1 MVGRKDLANLTINLD
16 MNSSA
21 LIAKSQQSTRY
32 LCSLGKAGGGLE
44 RGFSALQNRFSSV
57 AGALSSLGV
66 PQPLVVFTSLG
77 SAAKSLAPA
86 LAPITASVS
95 QLSARL
101 GMSGLGAAAS
111 EAAGAVSGFL
121 ASSAGL
127 AAVTAPAALLAGFG
141 ALTKVLANSTAHL
154 DELAKSSKALQ
165 MPSADLRMLRDF
177 GNYQGMRPGA
187 ENLMIRMLDRSLI
200 EARYGTQR
208 KVDAFKLLGVDINQ
222 TQGKWQQLQ
231 DIFAGLSRLAPSVQM
246 RAAMEVFGSRYA
258 SQVVMV
264 LNDWAGAVERVQ
276 RNRDIT
282 PYVDLSAFE
291 EFQDRATDL
300 QIRWESF
307 KDSLK
312 GGLLPVGEV
321 TITAFEGLV
330 SAMGAIK
337 NIIGKGIDL
346 VMLEDATKSA
356 KKMKTALAAAI
367 DPDEVADN
375 SAQLS
380 AILAKI
386 KNPIDDFKSDLNTLW
401 IGIQQGSVTQKQYNE
416 YLRQTV
422 DSFFALTDPVRQYQ
436 DGLKKIV
443 DLQRM
448 GALTYEQS
456 TAATTKITEPLV
468 QAGNAIRAMLTPL
481 EQVKKKLED
490 IADVAKGYEVNGVKI
505 GGLTDAEALKASRNA
520 VTEYINGVASD
531 FDGLMDLY
539 RKNKALFS
547 EAPFDV
553 PFSRLLTASSD
564 VSTPLEKL
572 NRQISN
578 INLAFDDGLMSID
591 WYSEA
596 MANLVRGFAPVATS
610 LEEVSAKIVNM
621 SKIGEQFSTEDLLSL
636 TASLRPIERISAIM
650 DGFMLGDL
658 GGAKAFSGIN
668 TLFGQ
673 LQNEVFSLEEALS
686 LGQINPML
694 FEEKLAPL
702 LEGLKEAQWIAKNI
716 FGSTLDMGSEW
727 HRINREAIDAQAE
740 QMRQYYDSL
749 EEVMQGMRPPAWMMP
764 GAFTSVQ
771 WGEGGLGVGHAGVSS
786 AAQIAGVVATAQ
798 AVSRRPEEETAKNTK
813 VIAEGVLKLTRREG
827 GLL

>member
-32 LCSLGKAGGGLE
+32 LGSLGKAGGGLE
-44 RGFSALQNRFSSV
+44 KGFGALQNRFGGV
-57 AGALSSLGV
+57 ASALAALGL
-66 PQPLVVFTSLG
+66 PQPLVAFTALG
-77 SAAKSLAPA
+77 TAAKSLAPA
-86 LAPITASVS
+86 LAPITAGVS
-95 QLSARL
+95 QLTARL

-111 EAAGAVSGFL
+111 GAASAVSGFL

-177 GNYQGMRPGA
+177 GQYQGARPGA
-187 ENLMIRMLDRSLI
+187 ENMMVRMLDRSLI

-208 KVDAFKLLGVDINQ
+208 KIDAFKMVGIDINQ
-222 TQGKWQQLQ
+222 TQAKWQQLQ
-231 DIFAGLSRLAPSVQM
+231 DIFAGMSRLSPSSQM
-246 RAAMEVFGSRYA
+246 RAAMEIFGPRVA
-258 SQVVMV
+258 GEAVKV
-264 LNDWAGAVERVQ
+264 LDGWEDALERV
-276 RNRDIT
+276 RKNRDIT
-282 PYVDLSAFE
+282 PYIDLQKFE
-291 EFQDRATDL
+291 EFQDRATDIQL
-300 QIRWESF
+300 RWDSF
-307 KDSLK
+307 KDALK
-312 GGLLPVGEV
+312 SGLLPVGET
-321 TITAFEGLV
+321 TITAFEGIV
-330 SAMGAIK
+330 SAMSAFK

-346 VMLEDATKSA
+346 VMFDNVSKSA
-356 KKMKTALAAAI
+356 KKMRTAIASAT
-367 DPDEVADN
+367 DPEEISEN

-380 AILAKI
+380 QLLAKI
-386 KNPIDDFKSDLNTLW
+386 KNPIDDFEKDLNTLW
-401 IGIQQGSVTQKQYNE
+401 HALNKGAVTQNQYNE
-416 YLRQTV
+416 YIRQAV
-422 DSFFALTDPVRQYQ
+422 DGFFSLSDPVRQYQ
-436 DGLKKIV
+436 EGLKKINE
-443 DLQRM
+443 LQYA
-448 GALTYEQS
+448 GVITYEQS
-456 TAATTKITEPLV
+456 TAATKKITEPLE
-468 QAGNAIRAMLTPL
+468 QAGNAIRAMLSPL
-481 EQVKKKLED
+481 DQVRKKLED

-505 GGLTDAEALKASRNA
+505 GGLTDAEALRASRNA

-547 EAPFDV
+547 EDPFDV
-553 PFSRLLTASSD
+553 PFQRLLSASSD

-572 NRQISN
+572 NRQMNN

-596 MANLVRGFAPVATS
+596 MANLVRGFTPVATS

-650 DGFMLGDL
+650 DGLILGDL
-658 GGAKAFSGIN
+658 GASKAFSGIN

-727 HRINREAIDAQAE
+727 NRINREAIDAQAE

-749 EEVMQGMRPPAWMMP
+749 EDVMQNMRPPAWMMP

-813 VIAEGVLKLTRREG
+813 VIAEGVAKLARREG